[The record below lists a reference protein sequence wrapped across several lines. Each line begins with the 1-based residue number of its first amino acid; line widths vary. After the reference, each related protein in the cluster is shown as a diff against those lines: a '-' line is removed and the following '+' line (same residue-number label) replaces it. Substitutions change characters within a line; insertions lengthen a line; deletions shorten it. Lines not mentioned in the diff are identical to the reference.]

1 MIFEIFAQYTNFKS
15 NSNLSRKSLSAM
27 QWASENLP
35 SSFYYSSGD
44 DDMMIDVAA
53 LDDNIMKAIN
63 TTSHLPYFP
72 FICIFMVVGCFLYRL
87 FFVINTT

>member
-1 MIFEIFAQYTNFKS
+1 MIARKT
-15 NSNLSRKSLSAM
+15 LSGM

-53 LDDNIMKAIN
+53 LDDNIMKAI
-63 TTSHLPYFP
+63 TTASHLPYFP
-72 FICIFMVVGCFLYRL
+72 FICIYQVVSRCLSKLFLYVSL
-87 FFVINTT
+87 HKFSTNSMTF